1 MTPSRKARTRVHVI
15 KAANAPIIR
24 PATGGMLHLTF
35 EMHACGEGLNKR
47 WLSPRGMAA
56 VQVVELTAGL
66 RTTRFLAASRR
77 AVSGNACR
85 KRRSKPQRHPDV
97 TRLESEPLVEALR
110 VDAGVVGEQFD
121 QPAFTAARLRDR
133 PLHQL
138 LADAAAAA
146 MGGDANVL
154 DQRARGAL
162 RTQSRQDAKLQAADH
177 GAVLLGDHQ
186 LDVRIVLDRLERAEI
201 GWRQRAR

>member
-121 QPAFTAARLRDR
+121 QPAFTAARRCRGCGNGWRRER
-133 PLHQL
+133 PRS
-138 LADAAAAA
+138 A
-146 MGGDANVL
+146 
-154 DQRARGAL
+154 RARRPANSIRAGCKAAG
-162 RTQSRQDAKLQAADH
+162 SRPRR
-177 GAVLLGDHQ
+177 GP
-186 LDVRIVLDRLERAEI
+186 
-201 GWRQRAR
+201 ARRPR